1 MSGGVCVMYVLDVLY
16 VYVLGVGIYM
26 GGWMGVCMLC
36 LVWVFTWVGG

>member
-1 MSGGVCVMYVLDVLY
+1 MYVLDVLY

-36 LVWVFTWVGG
+36 LVCGIYMGGWIGEWVGV